1 MVAHGVARLAPALRA
16 AATLLVALA
25 VPGRAAL
32 DTWSTTG
39 PEGGPVIALAVDPST
54 PTTMYAAA
62 GFDVFKTTDGGAR
75 WRATSAGLIN
85 PTVEL
90 VIDPSRPSTVYAG
103 TLSTGVYKSTN
114 GGGTWV
120 PMNQGLEAPAGI
132 LVDALAIDPL
142 SPDTLY
148 VALADRGLWKS
159 TDGAATWEPAGDELP
174 DARVSAIAV
183 EPGTDRVYVGTMG
196 DGVWKT
202 VDGGRNWRNTEIG
215 AFLIESLLLDPADP
229 ESIYVGTNA
238 FGIYRSPDGGANW
251 IGGTGLTTSLVGR
264 SVLSIALGELGT
276 VYAGTSTDGVWRSDT
291 GGMSWGKFS
300 GQLDNRNVW
309 AMAVVPGTAS
319 RVFAATGRGL
329 FSSTSRGASWVP
341 TQRGLVAT
349 SISALAV
356 DPEGTIFAGGSGVFA
371 SRDAGTTW
379 ESIDADIVRRQTLE
393 LYVSSLAAEPRT
405 PGTLYAGT
413 LGGGVFLTGNGG
425 ASWAPVNTGL
435 DDLLV
440 HGLALDASA
449 TTTLLYAATG
459 SGGVFKSPDA
469 GMTWE
474 PKNEGLTDL
483 TVRTV
488 VVDPT
493 DPLRL
498 WAGTAGSGVFR
509 STDAGER
516 WAPSF
521 PSRDVYGILVDPS
534 DPSRIYV
541 GTTDGLFRTLNGG
554 TSWAKSDTG
563 ITFSFVF
570 TIALLPGSPAT
581 LYAGTLA
588 GGVFSSTDGATTWS
602 SIYSGFPPV
611 QFGVA
616 ALAVDPPTGAV
627 YAATSG
633 FGVFHRG
640 RAICGDGKREGTE
653 ACDEGAD
660 NGTPGSPCGLDCT
673 IVPIP
678 TTTTTSPPVARSTTT
693 TTSSTLPRSRPVCP
707 IGGCDDA
714 DACTSDACDTA
725 TGNCTNL
732 PLAPT
737 APPGVACMVENL
749 HATLAGSPAPLCT
762 GRCNCTL
769 GPALERIGGTL
780 ARAGEARGTGKCRIR
795 LRAAKRQVKELRG
808 RIRRLV
814 RHGCLGSASPTA
826 DIQAQALV
834 ERMRVLVRGG
844 FCG

>member
-1 MVAHGVARLAPALRA
+1 MARLAPALRA

-159 TDGAATWEPAGDELP
+159 TDGAGSWEPAGDELP
-174 DARVSAIAV
+174 DARVSAIGV

-202 VDGGRNWRNTEIG
+202 VDGGRNWRNTDLG
-215 AFLIESLLLDPADP
+215 AFVIETLLLDPADP
-229 ESIYVGTNA
+229 ESLYVGTNA

-264 SVLSIALGELGT
+264 TVRSIALGTEPGT
-276 VYAGTSTDGVWRSDT
+276 VYAGTTTDGVWRSET
-291 GGMSWGKFS
+291 GGMSWANVNRQFDK
-300 GQLDNRNVW
+300 RNVW
-309 AMAVVPGTAS
+309 ALAAVPGTVS

-341 TQRGLVAT
+341 AQRGLVAT

-371 SRDAGTTW
+371 SGDTGTTW
-379 ESIDADIVRRQTLE
+379 EPIHDGEGFGRDQPLE
-393 LYVSSLAAEPRT
+393 LYVSSLAAEPRA
-405 PGTLYAGT
+405 PGTVYAGT
-413 LGGGVFLTGNGG
+413 LGGGVYVTGNGG
-425 ASWAPVNTGL
+425 VRWAPANAGL

-469 GMTWE
+469 GATWE
-474 PKNEGLTDL
+474 PRNEGLTDL

-498 WAGTAGSGVFR
+498 WAGTGGGGVFR
-509 STDAGER
+509 STDAAES
-516 WAPSF
+516 WAPSL

-534 DPSRIYV
+534 DPNRVYV

-563 ITFSFVF
+563 ITFQFVF

-588 GGVFSSTDGATTWS
+588 GGVFASTDGAANWS

-616 ALAVDPPTGAV
+616 ALAVDPAAGAV

-640 RAICGDGKREGTE
+640 RAICGDGKAEGSE
-653 ACDEGAD
+653 ACDDGSD
-660 NGTPGSPCGLDCT
+660 NGTPGSACGLDCT

-678 TTTTTSPPVARSTTT
+678 TTTSTSVPVARSTTT
-693 TTSSTLPRSRPVCP
+693 TTTSTLPRSGGPVCP
-707 IGGCDDA
+707 VGGCDDR
-714 DACTSDACDTA
+714 DACTTDACDTA
-725 TGNCTNL
+725 TGNCTHL

-737 APPGVACMVENL
+737 APPGVTCMIENL
-749 HATLAGSPAPLCT
+749 RGTLAGPPAPLCT

-769 GPALERIGGTL
+769 GPALERITGTL
-780 ARAGEARGTGKCRIR
+780 GRAGEAKSPGKCRVR
-795 LRAAKRQVKELRG
+795 VRSAKRQVKELRG

-826 DIQAQALV
+826 DLQAQALV